1 MLSVQSLSAGF
12 GGTFLF
18 ENISF
23 LVNSGDRVGLV
34 GRNGAGK
41 STLMR
46 IISGQQKPEGGKI
59 AMPKEATLGYLSQDI
74 VAGSDKTVREEV
86 ASSRQEID
94 HLQKLMKSIEEELA
108 VRTDYESDEYHQ
120 LLEDITYA
128 AERFSMLDGY
138 NSDAD
143 LEKIL
148 IGLGFERSDFD
159 RPCNEFS
166 GGWRMRIELAR
177 LLINR
182 PDVLLLDE
190 PTNHLDIESIQW
202 LEGFMSSYP
211 GAVIL
216 VSHDKTLL
224 DKMTNRT
231 IEITSGKIYDFKTN
245 YSNYLIE
252 REERKAMQLNAKKNQ
267 DKYIEHTQELIN
279 KFRAK
284 KNKASFAQS
293 LIKKLDKLDRVEV
306 DESDSRKLAFKFPP
320 SPRAGRV
327 VLEVNHVAKKY
338 GEKVILKDVSFMVE
352 RNEKIALAGK
362 NGEGKSTLVKIIAGV
377 LDYEGKIE
385 PGYNVDI
392 GYFAQNQAELLDG
405 ERTVLET
412 IDDAAVGDIRK
423 DIRALLGMFMFSG
436 DDVFK
441 KVKVLSGGEKNRLAL
456 CKLLLHPY
464 NVLVLDEPTNH
475 LDIASKEV
483 LKRALNNYDGTM
495 LLVSH
500 DRDFLDGLTQ
510 KTLYFRKGN
519 VKEILGGIS
528 EFLDKLKSQTLFL
541 ESVEGVLQTEKNK
554 KQKQEVPNQTQRQE
568 QEKNQKKLE
577 QQLKKTED
585 SIAHCEKEIAETEK
599 QLSDPNILEDAKK
612 TAQLISLHQKQ
623 QEQHRQLM
631 TEWEKISEMIE
642 GSAS

>member
-1 MLSVQSLSAGF
+1 
-12 GGTFLF
+12 
-18 ENISF
+18 
-23 LVNSGDRVGLV
+23 
-34 GRNGAGK
+34 
-41 STLMR
+41 
-46 IISGQQKPEGGKI
+46 
-59 AMPKEATLGYLSQDI
+59 
-74 VAGSDKTVREEV
+74 
-86 ASSRQEID
+86 
-94 HLQKLMKSIEEELA
+94 
-108 VRTDYESDEYHQ
+108 
-120 LLEDITYA
+120 
-128 AERFSMLDGY
+128 
-138 NSDAD
+138 
-143 LEKIL
+143 
-148 IGLGFERSDFD
+148 
-159 RPCNEFS
+159 
-166 GGWRMRIELAR
+166 
-177 LLINR
+177 
-182 PDVLLLDE
+182 
-190 PTNHLDIESIQW
+190 
-202 LEGFMSSYP
+202 
-211 GAVIL
+211 
-216 VSHDKTLL
+216 
-224 DKMTNRT
+224 
-231 IEITSGKIYDFKTN
+231 
-245 YSNYLIE
+245 
-252 REERKAMQLNAKKNQ
+252 
-267 DKYIEHTQELIN
+267 
-279 KFRAK
+279 
-284 KNKASFAQS
+284 
-293 LIKKLDKLDRVEV
+293 
-306 DESDSRKLAFKFPP
+306 
-320 SPRAGRV
+320 
-327 VLEVNHVAKKY
+327 
-338 GEKVILKDVSFMVE
+338 
-352 RNEKIALAGK
+352 
-362 NGEGKSTLVKIIAGV
+362 VKIIAGV
-377 LDYEGKIE
+377 LDFEGKIE

-519 VKEILGGIS
+519 VREILGGIS

-554 KQKQEVPNQTQRQE
+554 KQKQEAPDQTQRKE

-577 QQLKKTED
+577 QQLKKAED
-585 SIAHCEKEIAETEK
+585 SIAQCEKEIADTEK

>member
-18 ENISF
+18 EGISF

-41 STLMR
+41 STLLR

-108 VRTDYESDEYHQ
+108 VRTDYDSEEYHQ

-148 IGLGFERSDFD
+148 IGLGFERTDFD

-202 LEGFMSSYP
+202 LEGFMGSYP

-245 YSNYLIE
+245 YSNYLVE
-252 REERKAMQLNAKKNQ
+252 REERRAMQVNAKKNQ

-306 DESDSRKLAFKFPP
+306 DENDSRKLAFKFPP

-327 VLEVNHVAKKY
+327 VLEVKNIAKKY
-338 GEKVILKDVSFMVE
+338 GEKIILKDVNFTVE

-362 NGEGKSTLVKIIAGV
+362 NGEGKSTLVKIIAGM
-377 LDYEGKIE
+377 LDFEGKLE

-483 LKRALNNYDGTM
+483 LKKALNNYDGTM

-510 KTLYFRKGN
+510 KTLYFRKGY
-519 VKEILGGIS
+519 VREILGGIS

-541 ESVEGVLQTEKNK
+541 ENVEGVLQTEKNK
-554 KQKQEVPNQTQRQE
+554 KTKIDAADLASKKE

-577 QQLKKTED
+577 SQLKKAEET
-585 SIAHCEKEIAETEK
+585 IALCEKEISDTEK
-599 QLSDPNILEDAKK
+599 QLSDPAILEDAKK
-612 TAQLISLHQKQ
+612 TQKLIELHQ
-623 QEQHRQLM
+623 QLQLKHKGLM
-631 TEWEKISEMIE
+631 EEWEKLSFEIE
-642 GSAS
+642 S